1 MDSPFL
7 AALRT
12 AQTIL
17 VAVHVRPDGD
27 AVASLGAAVS
37 ILRDN
42 GFQAFGILPEQP
54 SKDLAPFLPAEGI
67 LQSAEGI
74 EADVFITADCS
85 KPDRVAAGGY
95 PFEHCQTLINIDH
108 HPDNPNFGTLNLVA
122 PDAAACTENLYALFR
137 DAGFRISQENATRLL
152 LGLIT
157 DSGCFRFQN
166 TSPNAFRT
174 AAELMELG
182 ADHKRIIVTIFSSR
196 PERFVRLEAE
206 FALNRLKTAFGG
218 KFAWMYLDPEVLAKY
233 GVEMRETDSLIEIP
247 RNIDGVEIAATL
259 RPEKDGWKA
268 SLRAKRE
275 PYSAGRIARALGG
288 GGHEMAAGCTITAP
302 TMEEAEKILLQHVE
316 TELNQ
321 HEKHPQ

>member
-1 MDSPFL
+1 
-7 AALRT
+7 
-12 AQTIL
+12 
-17 VAVHVRPDGD
+17 
-27 AVASLGAAVS
+27 
-37 ILRDN
+37 
-42 GFQAFGILPEQP
+42 
-54 SKDLAPFLPAEGI
+54 
-67 LQSAEGI
+67 
-74 EADVFITADCS
+74 
-85 KPDRVAAGGY
+85 
-95 PFEHCQTLINIDH
+95 
-108 HPDNPNFGTLNLVA
+108 
-122 PDAAACTENLYALFR
+122 
-137 DAGFRISQENATRLL
+137 
-152 LGLIT
+152 
-157 DSGCFRFQN
+157 
-166 TSPNAFRT
+166 
-174 AAELMELG
+174 MELG
-182 ADHKRIIVTIFSSR
+182 ADHKRIIVSIFSSR

-302 TMEEAEKILLQHVE
+302 TMEEAEKILLQYVE

-321 HEKHPQ
+321 HEKQPQ

>member
-27 AVASLGAAVS
+27 AIASLGATVS

-42 GFQAFGILPEQP
+42 GFHAFGILPELP
-54 SKDLAPFLPAEGI
+54 SKALAAFLPAEGI

-95 PFEHCQTLINIDH
+95 PFEHCPTLINIDH
-108 HPDNPNFGTLNLVA
+108 HPDNPGFGTLNLVA
-122 PDAAACTENLYALFR
+122 SDAAACTENLYTLFR
-137 DAGFRISQENATRLL
+137 DAGFRICKENATRLL

-166 TSPNAFRT
+166 TSPDAFRT
-174 AAELMELG
+174 AASKMPRVDG
-182 ADHKRIIVTIFSSR
+182 IGVGTHGTRSGSQTHH
-196 PERFVRLEAE
+196 RLH
-206 FALNRLKTAFGG
+206 LQ
-218 KFAWMYLDPEVLAKY
+218 LAS
-233 GVEMRETDSLIEIP
+233 G
-247 RNIDGVEIAATL
+247 TL
-259 RPEKDGWKA
+259 RPPG
-268 SLRAKRE
+268 SGVRSE
-275 PYSAGRIARALGG
+275 PSENGVRRKV
-288 GGHEMAAGCTITAP
+288 C
-302 TMEEAEKILLQHVE
+302 VDVS
-316 TELNQ
+316 
-321 HEKHPQ
+321 

>member
-27 AVASLGAAVS
+27 AIASLGATVS

-42 GFQAFGILPEQP
+42 GFHAFGILPELP
-54 SKDLAPFLPAEGI
+54 SKDLAAFLTAEGI

-95 PFEHCQTLINIDH
+95 PFEHCPTLINIDH
-108 HPDNPNFGTLNLVA
+108 HPDNPGFGTLNLVA
-122 PDAAACTENLYALFR
+122 PDAAACTENLYTLFR
-137 DAGFRISQENATRLL
+137 DAGFRICKENATRLL

-166 TSPNAFRT
+166 TSPDAFRT

-182 ADHKRIIVTIFSSR
+182 ADHKRIIVSIFSSR

-206 FALNRLKTAFGG
+206 FALN
-218 KFAWMYLDPEVLAKY
+218 AWMYLDPEVLAKY

-302 TMEEAEKILLQHVE
+302 TMEEAEKILLQYVE

-321 HEKHPQ
+321 HEKQPQ